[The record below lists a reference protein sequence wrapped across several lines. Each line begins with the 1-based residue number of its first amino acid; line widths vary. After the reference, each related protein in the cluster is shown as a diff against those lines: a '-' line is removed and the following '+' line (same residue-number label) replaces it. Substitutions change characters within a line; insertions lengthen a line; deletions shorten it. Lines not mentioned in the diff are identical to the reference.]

1 MTGNANTLRRTLL
14 ALPVLLP
21 VGILAL
27 AQPAERVVR
36 ITTHKFDYEPKTIT
50 LKVGEP
56 VVLEL
61 ATLDVHH
68 GFEARELGL
77 QADVLP
83 DKPARLRFTPTKAGE
98 FGFHCDHFCGDGHE
112 EMEGTITV
120 TA

>member
-1 MTGNANTLRRTLL
+1 MSGAGVRSRRAFL

-21 VGILAL
+21 AGLLAV

-36 ITTHKFDYEPKTIT
+36 ITTRKFDYEPREIT
-50 LKVGEP
+50 LRQGEA

-61 ATLDVHH
+61 VTLDVAH
-68 GFEARELGL
+68 GFEAPELGL

-83 DKPARLRFTPTKAGE
+83 GKPARLRLLPRLAGA

-112 EMEGTITV
+112 EMEGTIKV
-120 TA
+120 IA